1 MRIKSELEIYLE
13 GLKTP
18 ELKAIYNAIPK
29 RQQRP
34 SASASLSSRIGLIA
48 SIRHSVKEELISNLP
63 SQAEIEK
70 SKLELAAKKAAKPK
84 KPSTPKIP
92 DSICTWRAGHYG
104 AKCTINKTPL
114 RVNFSDS
121 GRSDAT

>member
-18 ELKAIYNAIPK
+18 ELKAIYNAFPK
-29 RQQRP
+29 RQQRG
-34 SASASLSSRIGLIA
+34 SDLSTRIGLIN
-48 SIRHSVKEELISNLP
+48 SIRYSVGIDRELIVNLP
-63 SQAEIEK
+63 SQTEIEK